1 MSLSPYIKISKKD
14 NSTKEKDNTMTKD
27 NEVCEYCKERC
38 FDGESCNEL
47 KALASRLNDD
57 MTTVEKIRTDLT
69 ERFEKKKRL
78 FEIKMI
84 VLNTVPE
91 IEGEID
97 DVMLEWQINKL
108 IVLAI
113 KNDVKDSGDVME
125 IHYK

>member
-1 MSLSPYIKISKKD
+1 
-14 NSTKEKDNTMTKD
+14 MTKD

-47 KALASRLNDD
+47 IALASRLNGD

-97 DVMLEWQINKL
+97 DVMLEWQINNL